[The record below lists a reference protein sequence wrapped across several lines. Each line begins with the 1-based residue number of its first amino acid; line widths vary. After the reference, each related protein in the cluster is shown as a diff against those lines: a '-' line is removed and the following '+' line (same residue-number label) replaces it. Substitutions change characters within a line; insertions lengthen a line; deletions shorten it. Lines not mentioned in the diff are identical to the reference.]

1 MPAVRGQWQQ
11 LGAQSAI
18 ATSRADVERGS
29 LAGPVRSA
37 RAFATS
43 ARAFALLLAGMIAFV
58 ASPAV
63 AQTARQDFYISDGT
77 INAAVL
83 AGNSLIVGGQF
94 THVGPVVGCG
104 VPVDPSTAMAI
115 PGFPQVTG
123 QISAIVSDGSGG
135 WFIGGLFSQVGASNR
150 ANLAHI
156 LSDMSVAAWDPGTD
170 GQVNVL
176 ALRGDTLYVGGAFTV
191 AGGQA
196 RSRLAA
202 IDASSGAATSW
213 NPGASD
219 QVRAFALAGSTLYVG
234 GRFTVIAGVARNRI
248 AALDPITG
256 TATSWN
262 PGASLDVL
270 ALAERSGT
278 VYAAGAFTVIG
289 GVTRNRIAAID
300 SATAVTQAWNPNS
313 NGQVSAFALG
323 TSSMFL
329 GGSFNLIGGQMR
341 LRVAEV
347 SLASGAPTSW
357 DPAPNGAVSAL
368 TLDGSTLYVGGDFT
382 SIGGQLRSRI
392 AGLST
397 TTGLAS
403 AWNPAAYSTVQAIA
417 VDGSTV
423 YLGGVFGG
431 VGGTPRNNLAAI
443 DLISG
448 APTAWDPD
456 VDGPVLA
463 LERSGNSLYVGGS
476 FTKVGGQPHAALAS
490 VDLASGLAHS
500 WNPPCNG
507 QVSALLA
514 ANGVIYVGGAYSSI
528 GGQVRSN
535 LAALDT
541 TTGVARPWAP
551 ETDGQVF
558 TLTSAGGLIYV
569 GGSYTVIGGQAR
581 DNLAAVDPVT
591 ALSTSWN
598 PDVNGTIRA
607 LISTCGSIYVGGFFT
622 QIGGFSRNRLAAL
635 DASTGIPTSWNPSA
649 NGPVFALSLN
659 DGVLYVGGVLNI
671 VGGENRNRLAALDPV
686 SGLATPWNPNVNSTV
701 RALAVGG
708 GAVYA
713 GGSFSGVGST
723 LQDNVVALPT
733 DGSVSCPVITMTPA
747 SLPYGTVGTA
757 YSQTISAS
765 GGRAPY
771 CWSLAEGE
779 LPSGLALDPATGV
792 ISGTPSATGTA
803 TLRLLATDANGCTTD
818 HAYSIDVFAGPIGST
833 VAASTAGLC
842 VNPAHPC
849 VSVPFVYSRDETA
862 PARAV
867 SVTFQIDTGRLAL
880 CTPGNPY
887 GSIAPGSW
895 LDAFPNSLLQVV
907 DNGGGS
913 YTVDALI
920 LGQPCGATNG
930 GTLFT
935 ADLQSVGADGLAAI
949 TVTATQARDCDNN
962 AIGVLPAA
970 PESLLVQNAPVAIAP
985 SSLPPSVT
993 NAAYH
998 QVLTASNGTAP
1009 FAFTLAAG
1017 TLPPGLTLS
1026 SAGVIDGITL
1036 APGTFAFTVAV
1047 TDTHGCVG
1055 SRAYSIA
1062 VDCAAIAVRPFSLP
1076 DGSLGVA
1083 YAQTL
1088 TPSAGRAP
1096 FAWSV
1101 TDGALPDGL
1110 TLSPAGL
1117 LSGTPTIAGTYT
1129 FTASVSDSVG
1139 CSGSRSFTVTAFPEP
1154 ITATI
1159 GADATGLCLSGAHP
1173 YVSVPFVL
1181 TRTDTT
1187 HARAASVSFL
1197 LDTTR
1202 VALRTPAH
1210 PDSSVHVGPWF
1221 DGMVTMTA
1229 EIDAGNG
1236 SYVLDVSILGEPCGP
1251 STGGTLFT
1259 LDLVAV
1265 APSGTGT
1272 ITALATHMRSCD
1284 NTPLPVG
1291 PGAPALLTIGSSAP
1305 GTIADLAA
1313 AQVTSG
1319 NGGGSTT
1326 GIVVTWTAA
1335 PEDSVRLYRAPYAS
1349 YPAYAGPAP
1358 DSAAAPGSPWTLV
1371 SDHATSGLVDHPP
1384 SRGSW
1389 YYVAQTVSP
1398 CGDVSAVSNRTTG
1411 TLDYVLGD
1419 VSDGY
1424 AAGTG
1429 NNAVGMEDVSLLG
1442 ANYGIGAATIGAR
1455 GVGYLDVG
1463 PTVDLSLTARP
1474 VPDGMLDF
1482 EDLMV
1487 VTGNFATSMTS
1498 PSVARRPTTLVADHA
1513 RLESFHLDAPGAV
1526 TAGATIE
1533 ATLRVSAAGRMHGF
1547 SVRLAYD
1554 PGVVEPVSVRSS
1566 GFVESA
1572 GGLVLS
1578 PGGAVIDAAL
1588 LGTSTPALEGDGDV
1602 ARVVFRVLRDGDP
1615 GLRIARVLARDA
1627 ANRPLGADQIAGAP
1641 PAAPSVTA
1649 LMSPAPNP
1657 FRSGTTLT
1665 FSLAHEGPAQLVLY
1679 SVDGRR
1685 VRTLADG
1692 FRPAGVHS
1700 LPWDGR
1706 DDSRTLV
1713 APGVY
1718 YARLVADGRHLTTR
1732 LVYLR

>member
-1 MPAVRGQWQQ
+1 MPAVPGQWQE
-11 LGAQSAI
+11 LDARDAI
-18 ATSRADVERGS
+18 ARSRIAVDRGAAGRAS
-29 LAGPVRSA
+29 RFARALGLAFAFVGTIVLAAGPVW
-37 RAFATS
+37 
-43 ARAFALLLAGMIAFV
+43 
-58 ASPAV
+58 
-63 AQTARQDFYISDGT
+63 AQTARQDFYITNGT
-77 INAAVL
+77 VNAEL
-83 AGNSLIVGGQF
+83 IAGNSLIVGGQF
-94 THVGPVVGCG
+94 THVGPIVGCG
-104 VPVDPSTAMAI
+104 VPVDTSTATAL
-115 PGFPQVTG
+115 PGFPQVNG
-123 QISAIVSDGSGG
+123 QIGTVVADGQGG
-135 WFIGGLFSQVGASNR
+135 WFIGGLFTQVGAASR
-150 ANLAHI
+150 ANVAHI
-156 LSDMSVAAWDPGTD
+156 LSDMSVAAWDPGAD
-170 GQVNVL
+170 GQVSAL
-176 ALRGDTLYVGGAFTV
+176 ALQGDTLYIGGSFAN

-202 IDASSGAATSW
+202 IDVNSGAALGW
-213 NPGASD
+213 NPGAND
-219 QVRAFALAGSTLYVG
+219 QVRALTIAGNTLYVG
-234 GRFTVIAGVARNRI
+234 GRFTVIAGVTRNRI
-248 AALDPITG
+248 AALDATTG
-256 TATSWN
+256 SATAWN

-270 ALAERSGT
+270 ALAERAGT

-300 SATAVTQAWNPNS
+300 SATAVTKAWNPNS
-313 NGQVSAFALG
+313 NGQVSAIALG
-323 TSSMFL
+323 ETSMFL
-329 GGSFNLIGGQMR
+329 GGSFNLVGGQTR
-341 LRVAEV
+341 LRMAEV
-347 SLASGAPTSW
+347 SLASGAPTAW
-357 DPAPNGAVSAL
+357 DPAPTGAVVAL
-368 TLDGSTLYVGGDFT
+368 ALDGGTLYVGGDFT
-382 SIGGQLRSRI
+382 SIGGQTRSRI
-392 AGLST
+392 AGVST
-397 TTGLAS
+397 STGLAS
-403 AWNPAAYSTVQAIA
+403 AWNPVAYSTVQAIA
-417 VDGSTV
+417 ISGSTV

-431 VGGTPRNNLAAI
+431 VGGMPRNNLAAI
-443 DLISG
+443 DVISG
-448 APTAWDPD
+448 SPTAWNPD

-463 LERSGNSLYVGGS
+463 IERSGDNLYVGGS
-476 FTKVGGQPHAALAS
+476 FAKVGGQTHTAIAS

-514 ANGVIYVGGAYSSI
+514 ANGVLYAGGAFSSI
-528 GGQVRSN
+528 GGQLRSN

-541 TTGVARPWAP
+541 TSGVALSWAP

-558 TLTSAGGLIYV
+558 TLTASGGLIYV
-569 GGSYTVIGGQAR
+569 GGSYTMIGGQAR

-607 LISTCGSIYVGGFFT
+607 LISTCGSLYVGGFFT

-659 DGVLYVGGVLNI
+659 DGVLYVGGVLNV
-671 VGGENRNRLAALDPV
+671 VGGESRNRLAALDPV
-686 SGLATPWNPNVNSTV
+686 SGLATSWNPNANSTV
-701 RALAVGG
+701 RAIAVGG
-708 GAVYA
+708 GTVYA
-713 GGSFSGVGST
+713 GGGFTGIGST
-723 LQDNVVALPT
+723 LQDNVAALPT
-733 DGSVSCPVITMTPA
+733 DGSVTCPVITISPS
-747 SLPYGTVGTA
+747 SLPYGTVGTP
-757 YSQTISAS
+757 YSQTVSAV
-765 GGRAPY
+765 GGRSPY
-771 CWSLAEGE
+771 CWSLAEGA

-803 TLRLLATDANGCTTD
+803 TLRMLATDANGCTTD
-818 HAYSIDVFAGPIGST
+818 RAYSIDVFPGPIGSS
-833 VAASTAGLC
+833 VAANTAGLC

-849 VSVPFVYSRDETA
+849 VTVPFVYSRDESA
-862 PARAV
+862 PARAI
-867 SVTFQIDTGRLAL
+867 SVTFQIDTARLSL

-887 GSIAPGSW
+887 ASIAPGAW

-920 LGQPCGATNG
+920 LGQPCGVTTG
-930 GTLFT
+930 GTIFT
-935 ADLQSVGADGLAAI
+935 ADLQSVGADGLAAV
-949 TVTATQARDCDNN
+949 TVTSTHARDCDNI

-970 PESLLVQNAPVAIAP
+970 PESLLVQNAPVTIAP
-985 SSLPPSVT
+985 ATLPSGVT

-1009 FAFTLAAG
+1009 FTFSLAAG
-1017 TLPPGLTLS
+1017 ALPAGLTLS
-1026 SAGVIDGITL
+1026 SAGVIDGIAL

-1047 TDTHGCVG
+1047 ADTHGCAG
-1055 SRAYSIA
+1055 SRAYSITI
-1062 VDCAAIAVRPFSLP
+1062 DCTSITVRPLSIP
-1076 DGSLGVA
+1076 DGSIGVA

-1088 TPSAGRAP
+1088 TTSAGRAP

-1101 TDGALPDGL
+1101 TDGSLPDGL
-1110 TLSPAGL
+1110 TLSPAGA
-1117 LSGTPTIAGTYT
+1117 LSGTPAVAGTYT

-1139 CSGSRSFTVTAFPEP
+1139 CSGSRSYTVTTFDAP

-1159 GADATGLCLSGAHP
+1159 GADANGLCLSGAHP

-1221 DGMVTMTA
+1221 DGMTTVAA
-1229 EIDAGNG
+1229 EIDAGDG

-1265 APSGTGT
+1265 GPTGTGT
-1272 ITALATHMRSCD
+1272 ITTLATHLRSCD
-1284 NTPLPVG
+1284 NAPLPVG
-1291 PGAPALLTIGSSAP
+1291 AGAPALLTIGSSVP
-1305 GTIADLAA
+1305 GAIADLAA

-1326 GIVVTWTAA
+1326 GIVVTWTAS

-1358 DSAAAPGSPWTLV
+1358 DSAAAPGAPWTLV
-1371 SDHATSGLVDHPP
+1371 SDHAASGIVDHPP
-1384 SRGSW
+1384 ARGAW
-1389 YYVAQTVSP
+1389 YYVAQVVSP
-1398 CGDVSAVSNRTTG
+1398 CGDASAVSNRTTG

-1424 AAGTG
+1424 TAGTG

-1455 GVGYLDVG
+1455 GVGFLDVG
-1463 PTVDLSLTARP
+1463 PTVDLALTSRP
-1474 VPDGMLDF
+1474 APDGVLDF
-1482 EDLMV
+1482 EDLMI

-1498 PSVARRPTTLVADHA
+1498 PSLARRPTSLVAERS
-1513 RLESFHLDAPGAV
+1513 RLESFHLDAPGAA
-1526 TAGATIE
+1526 TAGATID

-1554 PGVVEPVSVRSS
+1554 PSVVEPVSVRSS
-1566 GFVESA
+1566 GFVEAA
-1572 GGLVLS
+1572 GGIVLS

-1588 LGTSTPALEGDGDV
+1588 LGASTPALEGDGDV
-1602 ARVVFRVLRDGDP
+1602 ARVTFRVLRDGDP
-1615 GLRIARVLARDA
+1615 GLRIARVLARDV
-1627 ANRPLGADQIAGAP
+1627 ANRPLGSDQLAGAP

-1685 VRTLADG
+1685 VRTLTDG

-1706 DDSRTLV
+1706 DDSRSLV